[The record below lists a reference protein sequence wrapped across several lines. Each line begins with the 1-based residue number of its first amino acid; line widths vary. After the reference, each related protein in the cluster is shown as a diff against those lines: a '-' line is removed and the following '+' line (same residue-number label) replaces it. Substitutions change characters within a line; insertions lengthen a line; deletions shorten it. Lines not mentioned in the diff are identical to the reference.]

1 MSRPR
6 RTRTDTQPASVRRVG
21 VARALSKWGVA
32 SRTVAAAWVRGGRV
46 SLNGRPVRDPEQPVV
61 IGRDELRIDGVAV
74 QPREK
79 CYLMLNKP
87 RGLVTTRHDEQGRD
101 TVYSCLPAGLSTW
114 LAPVGRLDKASEGLL
129 LFTNDN
135 LWANRLL
142 DPASHLPK
150 VYHVQIDRLA
160 DETLLARLRGEV
172 QTADGETLRASEV
185 RLLRQAEKTSWLEI
199 TLHEGRN
206 RHIRRLCEALGLD
219 VRRLVRVAIGPLT
232 LGTLAKGETRALTPA
247 ELREIDDRLARSSRN
262 AGDG

>member
-6 RTRTDTQPASVRRVG
+6 RTRTDTRPASVRRVG
-21 VARALSKWGVA
+21 VARALSKLGVA
-32 SRTVAAAWVRGGRV
+32 SRTVAAAWVRAGRV
-46 SLNGRPVRDPEQPVV
+46 SLNGRPVCDPEQPMV

-74 QPREK
+74 QAREK

-150 VYHVQIDRLA
+150 VYHAQIDRLA

-206 RHIRRLCEALGLD
+206 RHIRRLCEALGLG

-247 ELREIDDRLARSSRN
+247 ELREIDDRVARSSRN
-262 AGDG
+262 ARNG